1 MPLLFRFSKMIRL
14 LLISTLI
21 ISCSSTLPENNQN
34 STEHIPF
41 AKHTYP
47 WNKNYDESTSIAYK
61 IKSPFNFQRVKVD
74 SNSFASWLRFLPLK
88 NDKTVYLYNGNKK
101 SNQSAQHAVIDID
114 VGNRDLQQCADAVM
128 RLRAEYLFST
138 KKEDEISFNFTSGD
152 KCDWKRWKAGYRTI
166 IKGNN
171 VSWIKNAS
179 ANSSYE
185 NFKKY
190 MTMVFNYAGT
200 LSLEKE
206 LMQQPINSIK
216 AGDVFIKGGSPG
228 HAVIVID
235 VAKNESG
242 EKVFLLAQSYM
253 PAQNIHILKNPDNP
267 NLSPW
272 YKLSDCKE
280 IVNTPEWTFKP
291 NQLKTFH

>member
-1 MPLLFRFSKMIRL
+1 MLAFFRFKNMFQLLF
-14 LLISTLI
+14 ISLFI
-21 ISCSSTLPENNQN
+21 YSCNSSLPEEKK
-34 STEHIPF
+34 SLTELPPF
-41 AKHTYP
+41 IEHTYH
-47 WNKNYDESTSIAYK
+47 WHENYNKLNSIAHK
-61 IKSPFNFQRVKVD
+61 IESPSNFQRVKVD
-74 SNSFASWLRFLPLK
+74 SNSFESWLRFLPLK
-88 NDKTVYLYNGNKK
+88 SDNTVYLYNGNKK
-101 SNQSAQHAVIDID
+101 GNQSAQHAVIDID
-114 VGNRDLQQCADAVM
+114 IGSRDLQQCADAVM
-128 RLRAEYLFST
+128 RLRAEYLLSL
-138 KKEDEISFNFTSGD
+138 KKENEISFNFTSGD
-152 KCDWKRWKAGYRTI
+152 KCDWKRWKEGYRPK

-171 VSWIKNAS
+171 VNWSKSAS
-179 ANSSYE
+179 MDNSYA

-206 LMQQPINSIK
+206 LQQQPLNNLK

-235 VAKNESG
+235 VAENENG

-253 PAQNIHILKNPDNP
+253 PAQNIHILKNPNNP

-272 YKLSDCKE
+272 YKLSECKE
-280 IVNTPEWTFKP
+280 IVNTPEWTFTS

>member
-1 MPLLFRFSKMIRL
+1 MFTFFRFIKMFQL
-14 LLISTLI
+14 LLISIVLF
-21 ISCSSTLPENNQN
+21 SCNYVASESNQN
-34 STEHIPF
+34 STENIPF
-41 AKHTYP
+41 VKHAYH
-47 WNKNYDESTSIAYK
+47 WNKNYDKHTAITYK
-61 IKSPFNFQRVKVD
+61 IKSPANFQRVKVD
-74 SNSFASWLRFLPLK
+74 STSFASWLRFLPLK
-88 NDKTVYLYNGNKK
+88 NDNTVYLYNGNKK
-101 SNQSAQHAVIDID
+101 GNQSAQYAVVDID

-138 KKEDEISFNFTSGD
+138 NKENDISFNFTSGD
-152 KCDWKRWKAGYRTI
+152 ICDWKRWKEGYRPT
-166 IKGNN
+166 IKGSN
-171 VSWIKNAS
+171 VNWKKRTSMDD
-179 ANSSYE
+179 SYA

-190 MTMVFNYAGT
+190 MNMVFNYAGT

-206 LMQQPINSIK
+206 LKEKPLADLK

-235 VAKNESG
+235 VAINEEG
-242 EKVFLLAQSYM
+242 EKLFLLAQSYM
-253 PAQNIHILKNPDNP
+253 PAQNIHILKNPN
-267 NLSPW
+267 NSHLSPW